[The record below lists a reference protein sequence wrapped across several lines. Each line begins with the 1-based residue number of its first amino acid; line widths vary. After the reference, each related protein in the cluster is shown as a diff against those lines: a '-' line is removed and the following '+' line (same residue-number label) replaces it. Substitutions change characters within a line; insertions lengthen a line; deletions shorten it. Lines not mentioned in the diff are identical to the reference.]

1 MRRWQAFFSVGIL
14 GVGLIGTVP
23 PSWTPPVPDPPQLTA
38 ESWIVV
44 DVDSDVVL
52 ASHNPDEERP
62 MASVTKLMTALVVR
76 DHAALDER
84 VRVSA
89 TAAGIGES
97 EVGLVE
103 GEVWSVEDLLTG
115 MLVRSGNDAAVALAQ
130 HVGGSVAGF
139 AELMNVKAA
148 EMGLRH
154 SHFVNPHGLDADGHS
169 TSAADLAVIARAV
182 LADPVLATMVRTR
195 IVKFTASPTGAARVA
210 ENTNALLGRYPGVV
224 GMKTG
229 YTSQAGR
236 VLVSA
241 LERGDR
247 TLVAVVMGSEDHFAD
262 SRELLDWAYRSR
274 SLQDRL
280 LVPLLEEEGGG
291 GTVPTG
297 TRLSPELRVQVATI
311 RPLPSGLEAVTPPE
325 ETGGAIAIREWLRD
339 ILPVTLGGAG

>member
-1 MRRWQAFFSVGIL
+1 
-14 GVGLIGTVP
+14 
-23 PSWTPPVPDPPQLTA
+23 
-38 ESWIVV
+38 
-44 DVDSDVVL
+44 
-52 ASHNPDEERP
+52 
-62 MASVTKLMTALVVR
+62 
-76 DHAALDER
+76 
-84 VRVSA
+84 
-89 TAAGIGES
+89 
-97 EVGLVE
+97 
-103 GEVWSVEDLLTG
+103 

-130 HVGGSVAGF
+130 HVGGSVSGF
-139 AELMNVKAA
+139 ADLMNAKAA
-148 EMGLRH
+148 EMGLQH
-154 SHFVNPHGLDADGHS
+154 SHFVNPHGLDADGHY

-182 LADPVLATMVRTR
+182 LDDPVLATMVRTR
-195 IVKFTASPTGAARVA
+195 IVKFTASPTGAARIA

-229 YTSQAGR
+229 YTSEAGR

-274 SLQDRL
+274 SLQVRL